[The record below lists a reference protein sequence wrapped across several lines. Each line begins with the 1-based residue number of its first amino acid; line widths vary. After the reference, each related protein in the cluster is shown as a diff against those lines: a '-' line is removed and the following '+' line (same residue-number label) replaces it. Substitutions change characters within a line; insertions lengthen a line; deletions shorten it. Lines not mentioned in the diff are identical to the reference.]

1 MKSKKPVITCKDS
14 GGPLEF
20 VTHNETGLIANP
32 NPESIARNLKILINN
47 KKKAKNMGEKGFEK
61 IKNITWKETIPKII
75 SNS

>member
-1 MKSKKPVITCKDS
+1 CKDS

-61 IKNITWKETIPKII
+61 IKNINWKETILKII